1 MESKEIVDRFK
12 IAQNSLVIQQSDFS
26 LAAIH
31 DMVSHGA
38 IDVSPHYQRRDR
50 WTTDKQSALIES
62 FLLNVPVPP
71 IYLSEDDYGQY
82 SVIDGKQR
90 LTAIEEFL
98 SGNLRLRGLK
108 KFPELEGSRFK
119 DLPAQLQNALTVR
132 PYIRV
137 TTLLKQT
144 DVSLKYE
151 VFLRLNTG
159 GDKLKD
165 QEIRNV
171 AYSGPLNDLL
181 FSLSELPFLRDR
193 LKIVNEKSA
202 AYRNMDDV
210 EHVLR
215 FFTLH
220 ERWQATGGSLSVAMD
235 DFMAQ
240 HRDESSKRSEAL
252 FKKCLNACEAIWG
265 KHAFQKPTTAAW
277 RDQLISPLYDAQMI
291 GVSFFTEADLGEIAK
306 QRTAVLR
313 ATRKLFLENAEFAKS
328 ITQGTNTP
336 SSVRTRITT
345 VRAMLKDL
353 LAAQ

>member
-1 MESKEIVDRFK
+1 MQSKVIIDRFR
-12 IAQNSLVIQQSDFS
+12 IAQDSLVIQQSDFS

-31 DMVSHGA
+31 DMVVHGA
-38 IDVSPHYQRRDR
+38 INVSPHYQRRDR

-71 IYLSEDDYGQY
+71 IYLSEDEYGQY

-90 LTAIEEFL
+90 ITAIQDFL
-98 SGNLRLRGLK
+98 SGNFRLRGLK

-119 DLPAQLQNALTVR
+119 ELPLPLQNALTVR

-137 TTLLKQT
+137 TTLLKQS
-144 DVSLKYE
+144 DQSLKYE

-171 AYSGPLNDLL
+171 AYAGPLNDLL
-181 FSLSELPFLRDR
+181 FELSEHPFLKDR

-220 ERWQATGGSLSVAMD
+220 EKWESVGGSLSDAMD
-235 DFMAQ
+235 NFMAE
-240 HRDESSKRSEAL
+240 HRASTPNPLAKLFRRNIEACSEL
-252 FKKCLNACEAIWG
+252 WGSNAF
-265 KHAFQKPTTAAW
+265 HKPNGSGW
-277 RDQLISPLYDAQMI
+277 RDQLISPLYDAQMV
-291 GVSFFTEADLGEIAK
+291 GVSFLKSSEIAELAN
-306 QRTAVLR
+306 QRASVSR
-313 ATRKLFLENAEFAKS
+313 ATRKLFTSPDFLKAV
-328 ITQGTNTP
+328 TQGTNTP
-336 SSVRTRITT
+336 SAVRTRVIG
-345 VRAMLKDL
+345 VRDMLREL
-353 LAAQ
+353 LTP